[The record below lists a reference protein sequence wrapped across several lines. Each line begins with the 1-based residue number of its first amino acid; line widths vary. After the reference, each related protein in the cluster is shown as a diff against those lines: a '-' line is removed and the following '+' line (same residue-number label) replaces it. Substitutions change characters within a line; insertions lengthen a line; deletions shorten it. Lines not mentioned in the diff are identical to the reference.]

1 MALSYDLSGVQEK
14 TYNSKQLINRKNNNI
29 EEDLSARSLRFR
41 LFSGEGGLLVL
52 IRCKMF

>member
-41 LFSGEGGLLVL
+41 LFPGEGGLLVL
-52 IRCKMF
+52 IRCKIF